1 MKKFF
6 LFRREAVT
14 GTSVTASDTGVGLSV
29 FAVPADS
36 IAFISSELGSVKIFF
51 NDATTYQDENLRD
64 GEAFEKSSVSIGCDD
79 GKEIDLI
86 ESILSFINS
95 ESTRTNVMRFDF
107 VEGKGTFDE
116 ANLDEINSIVK
127 TRPIN
132 MQTGAVSDA
141 TSRAAEANAAIAGI
155 DFGINQPL
163 VDYNHEG
170 LSSFAHDAEITAWAN
185 AGSGGSTY
193 NISSNAGTPSCI
205 DPASKNLGSP
215 YKSAKMVDGEY
226 FITPTI
232 DIEGPY
238 TLYMVF
244 STQETA
250 VNPTYDSNMYAMYG
264 DADGHTVGPSG
275 FFTASQQTA
284 DGSITSL
291 NAQDGSISGAFTFRH
306 DDPDEAPAIQKFTGP
321 FPDNGTSGA
330 RTPLQVLVIRR
341 LDNNNMDVRDRD
353 GDLLAKID
361 AGATKG
367 VSLSG
372 NLKIERIGTTN
383 EVATNHFN
391 GLLLRFGIIDSDIGI
406 NSAVQLATDL
416 KTFYSN
422 S

>member
-14 GTSVTASDTGVGLSV
+14 ETSVTASDTGVGLSV

-95 ESTRTNVMRFDF
+95 ESTRTNVMKFDA

-141 TSRAAEANAAIAGI
+141 TSRAAEANDAIAGI

-170 LSSFAHDAEITAWAN
+170 LSSFAHDAEINAWAN
-185 AGSGGSTY
+185 AGSGGTAY
-193 NISSNAGTPSCI
+193 NISSNGGTPSC
-205 DPASKNLGSP
+205 N
-215 YKSAKMVDGEY
+215 V
-226 FITPTI
+226 
-232 DIEGPY
+232 
-238 TLYMVF
+238 
-244 STQETA
+244 
-250 VNPTYDSNMYAMYG
+250 
-264 DADGHTVGPSG
+264 
-275 FFTASQQTA
+275 
-284 DGSITSL
+284 
-291 NAQDGSISGAFTFRH
+291 
-306 DDPDEAPAIQKFTGP
+306 
-321 FPDNGTSGA
+321 GA
-330 RTPLQVLVIRR
+330 R
-341 LDNNNMDVRDRD
+341 
-353 GDLLAKID
+353 K
-361 AGATKG
+361 
-367 VSLSG
+367 
-372 NLKIERIGTTN
+372 ERWLPI
-383 EVATNHFN
+383 
-391 GLLLRFGIIDSDIGI
+391 
-406 NSAVQLATDL
+406 
-416 KTFYSN
+416 
-422 S
+422 

>member
-14 GTSVTASDTGVGLSV
+14 EISVTASDTGAGLSV

-107 VEGKGTFDE
+107 VEGKGTFEE

-132 MQTGAVSDA
+132 MQTGSVSDV
-141 TSRAAEANAAIAGI
+141 TTRAAEANAAIAGI
-155 DFGINQPL
+155 DFGVNQPL

-170 LSSFAHDAEITAWAN
+170 LSSFANDAEITAWAN

-193 NISSNAGTPSCI
+193 NISSNAGTPSCN

-215 YKSAKMVDGEY
+215 YKGARMLEGEY

-244 STQETA
+244 GTQESA
-250 VNPTYDSNMYAMYG
+250 VSPTYDSNMYAMYG

-275 FFTASQQTA
+275 FFTAGQQTA

-291 NAQDGSISGAFTFRH
+291 SAQDGSISGAFSFRH
-306 DDPDEAPAIQKFTGP
+306 DAPTEDPVIQKFTGP
-321 FPDNGTSGA
+321 FPNNGTSSS
-330 RTPLQVLVIRR
+330 RTPIQVLVIRR
-341 LDNNNMDVRDRD
+341 LSNNSMDARDRN
-353 GDLLAKID
+353 GDLLAKITPTKS
-361 AGATKG
+361 AT
-367 VSLSG
+367 LSD

-391 GLLLRFGIIDSDIGI
+391 GMLLRFGVIPSDIGI
-406 NSAVQLATDL
+406 NSVVQLATDL
-416 KTFYSN
+416 KTLYSN